1 MDNKMKILS
10 MAIGRDGCSGYRVK
24 NPLEAVANGDE
35 NWSLKYIAQSDSG
48 EDILKGIKEADIIFM
63 RDNHRQMFYF
73 LKNQNEIDV
82 SKKLFVLDMDDDIFN
97 FSPFTENY
105 RWIGTENIDYD
116 GKPLWRDGQNGFSI
130 EENKKNREGVL
141 KFMADVDLLT
151 VSTPYLKEKFKD
163 INPNIEVCYNS
174 LDFNHWKKWDL
185 KKSEQIRIGWA
196 GGSTH
201 YIDWLTIREPLK
213 EICDKY
219 GDKIK
224 IVLAGCKWDGTL
236 KGIPYEYHKWID
248 FEAHPY
254 KMASLNLDIAI
265 IPLADTE
272 FNHSKSCIKW
282 YEFSS
287 LGVPSLVSNVTPY
300 KDEIQ
305 NNALAYNSSEE
316 FVQMLSDLI
325 EDKNLREHL
334 GNNACEWVKAN
345 RDLADTSKHYIQV
358 FNKHLKIW
366 T

>member
-1 MDNKMKILS
+1 
-10 MAIGRDGCSGYRVK
+10 
-24 NPLEAVANGDE
+24 
-35 NWSLKYIAQSDSG
+35 
-48 EDILKGIKEADIIFM
+48 
-63 RDNHRQMFYF
+63 
-73 LKNQNEIDV
+73 
-82 SKKLFVLDMDDDIFN
+82 
-97 FSPFTENY
+97 
-105 RWIGTENIDYD
+105 
-116 GKPLWRDGQNGFSI
+116 
-130 EENKKNREGVL
+130 
-141 KFMADVDLLT
+141 
-151 VSTPYLKEKFKD
+151 
-163 INPNIEVCYNS
+163 
-174 LDFNHWKKWDL
+174 
-185 KKSEQIRIGWA
+185 
-196 GGSTH
+196 
-201 YIDWLTIREPLK
+201 
-213 EICDKY
+213 
-219 GDKIK
+219 
-224 IVLAGCKWDGTL
+224 
-236 KGIPYEYHKWID
+236 
-248 FEAHPY
+248 
-254 KMASLNLDIAI
+254 MASLNLDIAI